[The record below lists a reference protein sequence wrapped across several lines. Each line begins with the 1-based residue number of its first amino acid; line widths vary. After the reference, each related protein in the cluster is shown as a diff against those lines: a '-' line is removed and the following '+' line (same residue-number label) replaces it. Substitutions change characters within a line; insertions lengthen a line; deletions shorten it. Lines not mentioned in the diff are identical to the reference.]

1 MLTFLSRRLIA
12 SILVLLAASYVV
24 YLLSANAGDPLDDL
38 RTSTA
43 RNKEELIQQR
53 IALLHLD
60 IPAPLRYFI
69 WLGGVLKVFIGQFD
83 LGRSLKGQAV
93 TDLLASAVG
102 VTIQLLISATLLA
115 IVFGILI
122 GITTALR
129 QYSGYDY
136 TVTGLS
142 FLFFSLPSFFVAV
155 ILKQYVGIG
164 FNNFLAAP
172 VYPWWVILIVA
183 LLAGGIWQGI
193 VGGDLRR
200 RLITVAVAGG
210 ATGAVMTY
218 VSATNWLNNPSLT
231 IGVIGVLGVGLAFLV
246 AALTAGLAN
255 RKSLYTALTVVVI
268 GLAIYYP
275 FNAISDYLTIWSVL
289 GLGVLAVV
297 VGIVVGYLWGGTDR
311 RVSARTGGITAFL
324 VAFLIAI
331 DRFMRSWSNYANS
344 DIINGRP
351 IGTVGAGTPNLSDVT
366 SNFWIE
372 GLDNFTHL
380 LLPTTSLLLISLAA
394 YSRYS
399 RASLLDVLNQ
409 DYIRTARAK
418 GLSERAVIMRHAF
431 RNALIPITTIVA
443 FDFGGLIGGAIITE
457 IVFGWSG
464 MGKLFN
470 DALSPIPD
478 VNPLMGFFLVTGG
491 VAVLFNLLADL
502 SYTALDPRI
511 RVAV

>member
-12 SILVLLAASYVV
+12 SVLVLLAASYVV

-43 RNKEELIQQR
+43 KNKEELIQQR

-60 IPAPLRYFI
+60 VPAPLRYFI

-83 LGRSLKGQAV
+83 LGKSRTGQAV
-93 TDLLASAVG
+93 TDMLGSAVG
-102 VTIQLLISATLLA
+102 VTVQLLITATLLA

-136 TVTGLS
+136 TVTTLS

-172 VYPWWVILIVA
+172 DFPWWVILIVA
-183 LLAGGIWQGI
+183 LLTGAIWQGI
-193 VGGDLRR
+193 LGGDARR
-200 RLITVAVAGG
+200 RLLTVAIAGG
-210 ATGAVMTY
+210 ATAIAMIY
-218 VSATNWLNNPSLT
+218 ISLSDWFNNPGLG
-231 IGVIGVLGVGLAFLV
+231 IGLILVLGVGLAFLV
-246 AALTAGLAN
+246 TALTSGLSN
-255 RKSLYTALTVVVI
+255 RKSLYTGLTVVAI
-268 GLAIYYP
+268 GVAVYYP
-275 FNAISDYLTIWSVL
+275 FNLISDYLTIWSVL
-289 GLGVLAVV
+289 GLGVLAIAIGVL
-297 VGIVVGYLWGGTDR
+297 VGYLWGGTDR
-311 RVSARTGGITAFL
+311 GISARTGAITAFL
-324 VAFLIAI
+324 VAFLIVV
-331 DRFMRSWSNYANS
+331 DRLMRSWSNYANS
-344 DIINGRP
+344 DIVNGRP

-372 GLDNFTHL
+372 SLDSFTHL
-380 LLPTTSLLLISLAA
+380 LLPTASLLLISLAS

-418 GLSERAVIMRHAF
+418 GVSERTVIMRHAF

-443 FDFGGLIGGAIITE
+443 FDFGGLVGGAVITE
-457 IVFGWSG
+457 TIFAWSG
-464 MGKLFN
+464 MGKLFV
-470 DALSPIPD
+470 DALTKVD
-478 VNPLMGFFLVTGG
+478 VNPLMGFFLVTGS
-491 VAVLFNLLADL
+491 VAILFNLLADL

-511 RVAV
+511 RVTV

>member
-1 MLTFLSRRLIA
+1 MLTFLTRRLIA

-24 YLLSANAGDPLDDL
+24 YLLSANSGDPLEDL

-43 RNKEELIQQR
+43 RNKEQLIQQR
-53 IALLHLD
+53 IHLLNLD

-83 LGRSLKGQAV
+83 LGKSRSGQAV
-93 TDLLASAVG
+93 TDMLASAVG
-102 VTIQLLISATLLA
+102 VTVQLLITSTLLA
-115 IVFGILI
+115 IIFGILI

-136 TVTGLS
+136 TVTTLS

-164 FNNFLAAP
+164 FNNFLQSP
-172 VYPWWVILIVA
+172 VIPWWVILILA

-193 VGGDLRR
+193 LGGDAKK

-210 ATGAVMTY
+210 ATAAVLTF
-218 VSATNWLNNPSLT
+218 VTLTGWLNSPSLG
-231 IGVIGVLGVGLAFLV
+231 IVVVGVLGVGLAFLV

-255 RKSLYTALTVVVI
+255 RKSLYTGLTVVAI
-268 GLAIYYP
+268 GLAVYYP
-275 FNAISDYLTIWSVL
+275 FNLISDYLTIWSVL
-289 GLGVLAVV
+289 GLGALAVA
-297 VGIVVGYLWGGTDR
+297 VGVVVGYLWGGTDR
-311 RVSARTGGITAFL
+311 GISARTGGITAFL

-380 LLPTTSLLLISLAA
+380 LLPTISVMLISLAA

-409 DYIRTARAK
+409 DYIRTARTF
-418 GLSERAVIMRHAF
+418 GLSERLIQWRLAL
-431 RNALIPITTIVA
+431 RNALPATLTVAGLSFAYLLTGTFFVELVYDWPGIGQFGTNALLNQDYPVIMGITL
-443 FDFGGLIGGAIITE
+443 FGAIG
-457 IVFGWSG
+457 F
-464 MGKLFN
+464 
-470 DALSPIPD
+470 LSI
-478 VNPLMGFFLVTGG
+478 NL
-491 VAVLFNLLADL
+491 AVDILQAR
-502 SYTALDPRI
+502 LDPRV
-511 RVAV
+511 RLE

>member
-12 SILVLLAASYVV
+12 SVLVLLAASYLV

-38 RTSTA
+38 RQSTA
-43 RNKEELIQQR
+43 RNKEQLIQQR
-53 IALLHLD
+53 IALLNLD
-60 IPAPLRYFI
+60 VPAPLRYFI

-83 LGRSLKGQAV
+83 LGKSRDGQPV
-93 TDLLASAVG
+93 TALLSSAVG
-102 VTIQLLISATLLA
+102 VTVQLLLTASLLA
-115 IVFGILI
+115 IIFGILI

-136 TVTGLS
+136 TVTTLS

-172 VYPWWVILIVA
+172 GFPWWVIILVA
-183 LLAGGIWQGI
+183 LLTGVIWQGVI
-193 VGGDLRR
+193 GGNAKR
-200 RLITVAVAGG
+200 RLITVAIAGG
-210 ATGAVMTY
+210 ATAIVMSYISLTD
-218 VSATNWLNNPSLT
+218 WFNNPALG
-231 IGVIGVLGVGLAFLV
+231 IGMIAVLGVGVAFLIV
-246 AALTAGLAN
+246 ALTSGLAN
-255 RKSLYTALTVVVI
+255 RKSLYTGLTVVAI

-275 FNAISDYLTIWSVL
+275 FNLISDYLTIWSVL

-297 VGIVVGYLWGGTDR
+297 IGIIVGYLFGGADR
-311 RVSARTGGITAFL
+311 AISVRTGAITAFL

-344 DIINGRP
+344 DIVNGRP
-351 IGTVGAGTPNLSDVT
+351 IGTVGAGTPNLGDVT

-380 LLPTTSLLLISLAA
+380 LLPTTSLLLISLAS

-418 GLSERAVIMRHAF
+418 GLSERTVVMRHAF

-457 IVFGWSG
+457 IVFAWSG

-470 DALSPIPD
+470 DALHIVD
-478 VNPLMGFFLVTGG
+478 VNPLMGFFLVTGS

-511 RVAV
+511 RVTV

>member
-1 MLTFLSRRLIA
+1 MLTFLTRRLIA

-24 YLLSANAGDPLDDL
+24 YLLSANSGDPLEDL

-43 RNKEELIQQR
+43 RNKEQLIQQR
-53 IALLHLD
+53 IHLLNLD

-83 LGRSLKGQAV
+83 LGKSRSGQAV
-93 TDLLASAVG
+93 TDMLASAVG
-102 VTIQLLISATLLA
+102 VTVQLLITSTLLA
-115 IVFGILI
+115 IIFGILI

-136 TVTGLS
+136 TVTTLS

-164 FNNFLAAP
+164 FNNFLQSP
-172 VYPWWVILIVA
+172 VIPWWVILILA

-193 VGGDLRR
+193 LGGDAKK
-200 RLITVAVAGG
+200 RLITVAIAGG
-210 ATGAVMTY
+210 ATAAVLTF
-218 VSATNWLNNPSLT
+218 VTLTGWLNSPSLG
-231 IGVIGVLGVGLAFLV
+231 IVVVGVLGVGLAFLV

-255 RKSLYTALTVVVI
+255 RKSLYTGLTVVAI
-268 GLAIYYP
+268 GLAVYYP
-275 FNAISDYLTIWSVL
+275 FNLISDYLTIWSVL
-289 GLGVLAVV
+289 GLGALAVV
-297 VGIVVGYLWGGTDR
+297 VGVVVGYLWGGTDR
-311 RVSARTGGITAFL
+311 GISARTGGITAFL

-380 LLPTTSLLLISLAA
+380 LLPTISVMLISLAA

-418 GLSERAVIMRHAF
+418 GVSERAVVMRHAF

-443 FDFGGLIGGAIITE
+443 FDFGGLVGGAIITE
-457 IVFGWSG
+457 IIFAWSG

-470 DALSPIPD
+470 DALHLVD
-478 VNPLMGFFLVTGG
+478 VNPLMGFFLVTGS

>member
-1 MLTFLSRRLIA
+1 
-12 SILVLLAASYVV
+12 
-24 YLLSANAGDPLDDL
+24 
-38 RTSTA
+38 
-43 RNKEELIQQR
+43 
-53 IALLHLD
+53 
-60 IPAPLRYFI
+60 
-69 WLGGVLKVFIGQFD
+69 
-83 LGRSLKGQAV
+83 
-93 TDLLASAVG
+93 

-164 FNNFLAAP
+164 FNNFLTDP
-172 VYPWWVILIVA
+172 VYAWWVILIVA

-193 VGGDLRR
+193 IGGDLKR

-210 ATGAVMTY
+210 ATAVVMTFIS
-218 VSATNWLNNPSLT
+218 VTGWLNNPGLT
-231 IGVIGVLGVGLAFLV
+231 IFMIGVLGVGVAFLV

-255 RKSLYTALTVVVI
+255 RKSLYTGLTVVAI

-289 GLGVLAVV
+289 GLGLLAIA

-311 RVSARTGGITAFL
+311 AISARTGAITAFL
-324 VAFLIAI
+324 VSFLIAV

-366 SNFWIE
+366 SNFWIKAS
-372 GLDNFTHL
+372 
-380 LLPTTSLLLISLAA
+380 TTSPTCCC
-394 YSRYS
+394 R
-399 RASLLDVLNQ
+399 
-409 DYIRTARAK
+409 
-418 GLSERAVIMRHAF
+418 
-431 RNALIPITTIVA
+431 P
-443 FDFGGLIGGAIITE
+443 
-457 IVFGWSG
+457 
-464 MGKLFN
+464 
-470 DALSPIPD
+470 
-478 VNPLMGFFLVTGG
+478 
-491 VAVLFNLLADL
+491 
-502 SYTALDPRI
+502 PRCC
-511 RVAV
+511 

>member
-1 MLTFLSRRLIA
+1 MLTFLSRRLLA
-12 SILVLLAASYVV
+12 SLLVLLAASYVV

-43 RNKEELIQQR
+43 KNKEELIQQR

-60 IPAPLRYFI
+60 VPAPLRYFI

-83 LGRSLKGQAV
+83 LGKSRTGQAV
-93 TDLLASAVG
+93 TDMLGSAVG
-102 VTIQLLISATLLA
+102 VTVQLLITATLLA
-115 IVFGILI
+115 IVFGLLI

-136 TVTGLS
+136 TVTTLS

-172 VYPWWVILIVA
+172 GFPWWVIILVA
-183 LLAGGIWQGI
+183 LITGAIWQGI
-193 VGGDLRR
+193 LGGGAKR
-200 RLITVAVAGG
+200 RLITVAVAAG
-210 ATGAVMTY
+210 ATAVVMTY
-218 VSATNWLNNPSLT
+218 VSLTDWFNNPALG
-231 IGVIGVLGVGLAFLV
+231 IGMILVLGVGVAFLI
-246 AALTAGLAN
+246 TAITSGLAN
-255 RKSLYTALTVVVI
+255 RKSLYTGLTVVAI
-268 GLAIYYP
+268 GLAVYYP
-275 FNAISDYLTIWSVL
+275 FNLISDYLTIWSVL
-289 GLGVLAVV
+289 GLGVLTVAV
-297 VGIVVGYLWGGTDR
+297 GLLVGYLWGGTDR
-311 RVSARTGGITAFL
+311 AISARTGAITSFL
-324 VAFLIAI
+324 VALLIVV
-331 DRFMRSWSNYANS
+331 DRLMRSWSNYANS

-366 SNFWIE
+366 NNFWIE
-372 GLDNFTHL
+372 SLDTFTHL
-380 LLPTTSLLLISLAA
+380 LLPTGSLVLISLAA

-418 GLSERAVIMRHAF
+418 GLSERTVIMRHAF

-443 FDFGGLIGGAIITE
+443 FDFGGLIGGAVITE
-457 IVFGWSG
+457 TIFAWSG
-464 MGKLFN
+464 MGKLFV
-470 DALSPIPD
+470 DALNKVD
-478 VNPLMGFFLVTGG
+478 VNPLMGFFLVTGS

-511 RVAV
+511 RVTV

>member
-12 SILVLLAASYVV
+12 SILVLLAASYLV
-24 YLLSANAGDPLDDL
+24 YQLSAFAGDPLGDL
-38 RTSTA
+38 RQSTA
-43 RNKEELIQQR
+43 LNKEELIKQR
-53 IALLHLD
+53 IAQLNLD
-60 IPAPLRYFI
+60 VPPPLRYFI
-69 WLGGVLKVFIGQFD
+69 WLGGVLKAFIGQFD
-83 LGRSLKGQAV
+83 LGKSLTGQPV
-93 TDLLASAVG
+93 TDMLASAVG
-102 VTIQLLISATLLA
+102 VTVQLLLTATLLA
-115 IVFGILI
+115 IILGILV

-164 FNNFLAAP
+164 FNNFLQDAAF
-172 VYPWWVILIVA
+172 PWWVILIVA
-183 LLAGGIWQGI
+183 LLVGGIWQGI
-193 VGGDLRR
+193 LGGDTKR
-200 RLITVAVAGG
+200 RLITVAIAGG
-210 ATGAVMTY
+210 ATAVVMAF
-218 VSATNWLNNPSLT
+218 VSLTGWFNNPSLG
-231 IGVIGVLGVGLAFLV
+231 IIVVAVLGVGIAFLITT
-246 AALTAGLAN
+246 LTAGLAN
-255 RKSLYTALTVVVI
+255 RKSLYTALTVVAI

-275 FNAISDYLTIWSVL
+275 FNLLSDYLTLWSVL

-311 RVSARTGGITAFL
+311 AISARTGAITAFL
-324 VAFLIAI
+324 VAFLIAV
-331 DRFMRSWSNYANS
+331 DRFMHSWNNYATS

-380 LLPTTSLLLISLAA
+380 LLPTVSLLLISLAS

-418 GLSERAVIMRHAF
+418 GLSERTVIMRHAF

-457 IVFGWSG
+457 IVFAWSG

-470 DALSPIPD
+470 DALLRVD
-478 VNPLMGFFLVTGG
+478 VNPLMGFFLVTGS

>member
-24 YLLSANAGDPLDDL
+24 YLLAANAGDPLEDL

-43 RNKEELIQQR
+43 KNKEELIQQR

-60 IPAPLRYFI
+60 IPAPLRYFV

-83 LGRSLKGQAV
+83 LGKSRDGQPV
-93 TDLLASAVG
+93 TSMLNSAVG
-102 VTIQLLISATLLA
+102 VTVQLLLTATLLA
-115 IVFGILI
+115 IIFGILI

-136 TVTGLS
+136 TVTTLS

-164 FNNFLAAP
+164 FNNFLQSP
-172 VYPWWVILIVA
+172 TIPWYVILILA

-193 VGGDLRR
+193 LGGDVKR
-200 RLITVAVAGG
+200 RLITAGIAAG
-210 ATGAVMTY
+210 ATAVVLTVVGVTGWFSHPGLGIVLVGA
-218 VSATNWLNNPSLT
+218 
-231 IGVIGVLGVGLAFLV
+231 IGVGIAFLV
-246 AALTAGLAN
+246 TALTSGLAN
-255 RKSLYTALTVVVI
+255 RKSLYTALTVVAV
-268 GLAIYYP
+268 GLAVYYP
-275 FNAISDYLTIWSVL
+275 FSLLSDYLTIWSVL

-297 VGIVVGYLWGGTDR
+297 VGVVTGYLWGGADR
-311 RVSARTGGITAFL
+311 GVSARTGGITAFL
-324 VAFLIAI
+324 VAFLIAV

-380 LLPTTSLLLISLAA
+380 LLPTMSLLLISLAA

-443 FDFGGLIGGAIITE
+443 FDFGGLVGGAIITE
-457 IVFGWSG
+457 IIFAWSG

-470 DALSPIPD
+470 DALKIVD
-478 VNPLMGFFLVTGG
+478 VNPLMGFFLVTGS

-511 RVAV
+511 RVTV

>member
-24 YLLSANAGDPLDDL
+24 YQLSANSGDPLEDL

-43 RNKEELIQQR
+43 RNKEQLIQQR
-53 IALLHLD
+53 IALLNLNV
-60 IPAPLRYFI
+60 PAPLRYFI

-83 LGRSLKGQAV
+83 LGKSRDGQDV
-93 TDLLASAVG
+93 TSMLASAAG
-102 VTIQLLISATLLA
+102 VTIQLLITATLLA
-115 IVFGILI
+115 IVLGILI

-136 TVTGLS
+136 TVTTLS

-164 FNNFLAAP
+164 FNNFLESP
-172 VYPWWVILIVA
+172 HFPWWVILIVA

-193 VGGDLRR
+193 LGGDLKR
-200 RLITVAVAGG
+200 RLITVAIAGG
-210 ATGAVMTY
+210 STAVVMTY
-218 VSATNWLNNPSLT
+218 VTLTSWFDNPALG
-231 IGVIGVLGVGLAFLV
+231 IGMIALLGAGVAFLV
-246 AALTAGLAN
+246 TVLSAGLAN
-255 RKSLYTALTVVVI
+255 RKALYTALTVVVV
-268 GLAIYYP
+268 GLAVYYP
-275 FNAISDYLTIWSVL
+275 FNLISDYLTIWSVL
-289 GLGVLAVV
+289 GLGVLSIV
-297 VGIVVGYLWGGTDR
+297 VGIVIGYLWGGTDR
-311 RVSARTGGITAFL
+311 RVSARTGAITAFL
-324 VAFLIAI
+324 VSFLIVI
-331 DRFMRSWSNYANS
+331 DRLMRSWSNYANS

-372 GLDNFTHL
+372 SLDTFTHL

-418 GLSERAVIMRHAF
+418 GVSERTVIMRHAF

-457 IVFGWSG
+457 IIFAWSG

-470 DALSPIPD
+470 DALRLVD
-478 VNPLMGFFLVTGG
+478 VNPLMGFFLVTGS